1 MTAPP
6 ATPPHA
12 GPDAALSLGSGEL
25 MDMYYMMVLSRTF
38 EERISVLYKQGR
50 VTAGVFSGIGQEA
63 ITVGTCY
70 GLEDEDFV
78 APAHRDLGVFLVKG
92 VSPREIMAQL
102 YGRATGLSRGKDSAL
117 HAGEPELNIFGTTSM
132 LGAQLCVAAGAA
144 LVFKMRGVPNV
155 AVAYFGEG
163 ASCRGDFHEA
173 LNFAGIHRLPVIFVC
188 ENNFYAYST
197 PMNLQMA
204 VDDVADRAAGYGFAG
219 KVCSGNDVLAVWHTM
234 REALYR
240 ARTGAGPTLVECKTY
255 RWHGHSEHDKAM
267 YRTEEEFLEWKSRDP
282 IPRFEVYLAEKKL
295 LTDAVKADIEKQ
307 AKDVVAD
314 AVEFAEK
321 SPVPEASEAD
331 KDVFA

>member
-1 MTAPP
+1 
-6 ATPPHA
+6 
-12 GPDAALSLGSGEL
+12 
-25 MDMYYMMVLSRTF
+25 
-38 EERISVLYKQGR
+38 
-50 VTAGVFSGIGQEA
+50 VFSGIGQEA

-78 APAHRDLGVFLVKG
+78 APAHRDLGVFLIKG

-102 YGRATGLSRGKDSAL
+102 YGRASGLSRGKDSAL
-117 HAGEPELNIFGTTSM
+117 HAGDPDLNVFGTTSM

-144 LVFKMRGVPNV
+144 LTFKMRGQPRV

-197 PMNLQMA
+197 PLNLQMA
-204 VDDVADRAAGYGFAG
+204 VDNVADRAAGYGFAG
-219 KVCSGNDVLAVWHTM
+219 KVSSGNDLLSVWHTM

-240 ARTGAGPTLVECKTY
+240 ARTGAGPTLIECKTY
-255 RWHGHSEHDKAM
+255 RWHGHSEHDRAM

-282 IPRFEVYLAEKKL
+282 IPRLEIYLREKQL
-295 LTDAVKADIEKQ
+295 LTDAVKADVAEQ
-307 AKDVVAD
+307 AKGVVAD

-321 SPVPEASEAD
+321 SPAPEAAEAD